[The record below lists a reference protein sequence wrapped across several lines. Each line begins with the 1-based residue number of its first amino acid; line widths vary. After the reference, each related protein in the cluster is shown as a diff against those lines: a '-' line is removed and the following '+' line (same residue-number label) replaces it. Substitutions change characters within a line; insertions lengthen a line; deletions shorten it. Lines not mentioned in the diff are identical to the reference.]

1 MPCKQY
7 KYLCSIITKTTKIM
21 LRKFFILLLLRM
33 SVFSMYA
40 QSVQRLE
47 TNPSFKGI
55 SIGMPI
61 HSIADK
67 LTYERSVNGFTL
79 YKIMSANYCSVFN
92 VRMDFVRVV
101 AKDGKVHA
109 IDAVRMVK
117 ATESCPTV
125 FNADDLD
132 VIKAGLTSQYGE
144 PTHGLRE
151 DTNQYNRFGYQW
163 QAQSKQVCCFMDF
176 YGTFQGYKLQY
187 SLSEFSLDY

>member
-1 MPCKQY
+1 
-7 KYLCSIITKTTKIM
+7 M
-21 LRKFFILLLLRM
+21 LRKFFILLLLQ
-33 SVFSMYA
+33 VGIYNMYA

-79 YKIMSANYCSVFN
+79 YKITSANYCSVFN

-109 IDAVRMVK
+109 IDAVRIVK
-117 ATESCPTV
+117 ATESSPTV

-132 VIKAGLTSQYGE
+132 VIKAGLISQYGE

>member
-1 MPCKQY
+1 MH
-7 KYLCSIITKTTKIM
+7 
-21 LRKFFILLLLRM
+21 
-33 SVFSMYA
+33 A

-47 TNPSFKGI
+47 TNPSFKEI

-61 HSIADK
+61 NSIADK
-67 LTYERSVNGFTL
+67 LVYERSVNGFTL
-79 YKIMSANYCSVFN
+79 YKITSANYCSVFN

-109 IDAVRMVK
+109 IEAIKIVK
-117 ATESCPTV
+117 ATENNPTI

-132 VIKAGLTSQYGE
+132 VIKSGLTLQYGE
-144 PTHGLRE
+144 PTHGLRK
-151 DTNQYNRFGYQW
+151 DTNEYNRFGYQW

-176 YGTFQGYKLQY
+176 YGTLQGYKLQY

>member
-1 MPCKQY
+1 M
-7 KYLCSIITKTTKIM
+7 
-21 LRKFFILLLLRM
+21 LLLQM
-33 SVFSMYA
+33 GIYSAYA

-79 YKIMSANYCSVFN
+79 YKITSANYCSVFN

-101 AKDGKVHA
+101 AKKGKVHA

-117 ATESCPTV
+117 ATESSPTV

-132 VIKAGLTSQYGE
+132 VIKAGLISQYGE

-163 QAQSKQVCCFMDF
+163 QANSKQVCCFMDF